1 MMRRPRVIPPV
12 YFAAAVAVMIA
23 LHWYLPL
30 RRLMP
35 RPWNWLGL
43 VPIAVAAVLSG
54 WAISLFIWRG
64 TTVHPGHTPTRL
76 VTGGPFRFTR
86 NPMYVSLTLM
96 LIGVAVLLGSVS
108 PWLMV
113 PLFVWGINHNII
125 PGEEARMVEAF
136 GEKYRQYQARV
147 RRWL

>member
-54 WAISLFIWRG
+54 WAISLFIWRR

-136 GEKYRQYQARV
+136 GEKYRQYQAHV